1 MTLGK
6 KREKDNWIW
15 ENGVEI
21 SIFYFDAT
29 VYCIDQDHGLYKV
42 FLDKDLK
49 KVLLLLKSMHFLRQK
64 FDQQAAT

>member
-42 FLDKDLK
+42 FLDRKINF
-49 KVLLLLKSMHFLRQK
+49 FLTALNTNSFQLIPR
-64 FDQQAAT
+64 